1 MYLDRYQVS
10 IINPSQNSTRR
21 TSVEANTPQEAHKK
35 VFSKIHDQV
44 EEIVKITDFEK
55 NIVYTNL
62 DGFLTVQE

>member
-1 MYLDRYQVS
+1 M
-10 IINPSQNSTRR
+10 
-21 TSVEANTPQEAHKK
+21 EANTPQEAHKK